1 MHFYKLVL
9 LHINRGDEPTERTW
23 ALGDMG
29 IAEKMSLVKGDRLFG
44 CEVTCH
50 AHGSSSIDLDS
61 DN

>member
-9 LHINRGDEPTERTW
+9 LHINRGDV
-23 ALGDMG
+23 G

-50 AHGSSSIDLDS
+50 AHGSSPIDCDS
-61 DN
+61 DNRMVF